1 MTTMPQEANNYIFTG
16 TCRAGSGVVAAVT
29 SFLADRDCYIC
40 ALEQF
45 DDESTDKFFMR
56 AVFRRQDKSPSIEI
70 MKDAFTEVS
79 AQFAMDWQFHDPS
92 VAVKTILM
100 VSKYDHCL
108 DDLLYRRRKGEF
120 NMEVTA
126 VVSNHQDLRHIVE
139 REGIR
144 FIHLPVSK
152 DSKAQQEQRLLEIID
167 ETGTELVVLARYM
180 QILSNHLSEQLSGRC
195 INIHHSFLPGFK
207 GAKPYHQ
214 AYDRGVKVIGAT
226 AHYVTSDL
234 DEGPIIEQIL
244 TRVDHNYGPNHL
256 VRVGRDNEC
265 MALAKAVKYHIE
277 RRVFLDGNKTVV
289 FLGS

>member
-1 MTTMPQEANNYIFTG
+1 MTTMPQEADNYIFTG

-56 AVFRRQDKSPSIEI
+56 AVFRRQGNSPAIET
-70 MKDAFTEVS
+70 MKDDFAEVS
-79 AQFAMDWQFHDPS
+79 EKFAMEWQFHDPAE
-92 VAVKTILM
+92 AVKTILM

-120 NMEVTA
+120 NMEITA
-126 VVSNHQDLRHIVE
+126 VVSNHQDLRPMVE

-144 FIHLPVSK
+144 FIHLPVTK

-180 QILSNHLSEQLSGRC
+180 QILSNELSQRLSGRC

-244 TRVDHNYGPNHL
+244 TRVDHNYSPNHL